1 MKSDNTATIER
12 IPTRNVVINYF
23 SIIFITTGILISLS
37 ISDKAVI
44 SIVIFSAWLYLIPP
58 LLARTTIILFGRP
71 SGTVKNNTRDHF
83 IWSLL
88 FQYQLIFNRFPILE
102 EILKL
107 IPGIYAIWL
116 NIWGA
121 KVSMFVFWSSGVT
134 ILDRYSLQIEKGSI
148 LGTECLLSGHFLTF
162 DEDGNDTVIIDKI
175 HIKSGALIGTRAM
188 IAPGCIIHENETLPA
203 TRLLMPFTEIKN
215 GKKHKLDKHNRTD

>member
-1 MKSDNTATIER
+1 MNSDNTATIKR

-23 SIIFITTGILISLS
+23 SLLFIVAGILVSLYF
-37 ISDKAVI
+37 SDKTIAAVL
-44 SIVIFSAWLYLIPP
+44 IFTTWLYLIPP
-58 LLARTTIILFGRP
+58 LLARMTITLFGRP
-71 SGTVKNNTRDHF
+71 NGTVRNNSRKHF

-88 FQYQLIFNRFPILE
+88 FQYQLFNRFPMLE

-121 KVSMFVFWSSGVT
+121 NVSMFVFWSSGVT
-134 ILDRYSLQIEKGSI
+134 ILDRYNMHIEKGTI

-162 DEDGNDTVIIDKI
+162 DEGGNDTVIIDKI
-175 HIKSGALIGTRAM
+175 YIKSGALIGTRAM
-188 IAPGCIIHENETLPA
+188 VAPGCIIHEDEILPA
-203 TRLLMPFTEIKN
+203 TRLLMPFTEIKQ
-215 GKKHKLDKHNRTD
+215 GKKYKLNKHDYTN